1 MTASF
6 GTRGSQVQILPLR
19 PIRHRNGTETPP
31 EGVAVHIPGKSKS
44 FKRWWQRHAA
54 SAPPELQIAA
64 GRACATLEA
73 LEMKTKRPASRAYM
87 ELCAR
92 DLAAFASAWA
102 EHREA
107 ASSGVVLP

>member
-19 PIRHRNGTETPP
+19 PNRHRNGTETPP
-31 EGVAVHIPGKSKS
+31 EGVAVPGTSKA
-44 FKRWWQRHAA
+44 FKAWWQQHAA
-54 SAPPELQIAA
+54 SVSPELQIAA

-92 DLAAFASAWA
+92 DLDAFARAWA
-102 EHREA
+102 DHSR
-107 ASSGVVLP
+107 AS